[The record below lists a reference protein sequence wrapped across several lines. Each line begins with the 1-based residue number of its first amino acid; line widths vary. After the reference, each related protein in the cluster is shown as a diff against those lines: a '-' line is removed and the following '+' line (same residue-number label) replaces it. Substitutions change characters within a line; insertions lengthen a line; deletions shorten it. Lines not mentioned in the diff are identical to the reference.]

1 MIQENNMTT
10 TYGIHAS
17 VFVGGWS
24 PEETRSAVRRAA
36 DAGYDLL
43 EVTASDLSE
52 IDPNLLGEELR
63 SAGMQASASLGLG
76 FDRDVNNEDP
86 QVVQRGVDFLV
97 DAVGLMEGLGS
108 DYLCGCLYSTLGK
121 YSAPATP
128 KARANAVAALRE
140 VARAA
145 SERGIRLGVEVVNRY
160 ETNLFNTVRDALGFI
175 DEVGEDNVYLHLDTY
190 HANIEEGDL
199 RRPVLDAG
207 DRLAYV
213 HIGES
218 HRGYLG
224 SGTIDFPAF
233 FRALV
238 ETGYAG
244 PITFESFSSAVV
256 DPALSNNLAV
266 WRNLWDD
273 GDDLARHA
281 LRFMKDGMQAARACY
296 GKA

>member
-1 MIQENNMTT
+1 MTV
-10 TYGIHAS
+10 YGIHAS

-24 PEETRSAVRRAA
+24 PEETVSAVRRASA
-36 DAGYDLL
+36 AGYDLL

-52 IDPNLLGEELR
+52 IDPDLLGKELR
-63 SAGMQASASLGLG
+63 AANMQASASLGLG
-76 FDRDVNNEDP
+76 FDRDLNNEDP
-86 QVVQRGVDFLV
+86 AVVQRGVDFLV
-97 DAVGLMEGLGS
+97 QAVDLVEGLGS

-128 KARANAVAALRE
+128 KARANAVAGLRE

-145 SERGIRLGVEVVNRY
+145 GERGIRLGVEVVNRY
-160 ETNLFNTVRDALGFI
+160 ETNLFNTVGDGLRFI
-175 DEVGEDNVYLHLDTY
+175 DDVGEDNVYVHLDTY

-199 RRPVLDAG
+199 RKPVIGAG

-224 SGTIDFPAF
+224 SGTIDFATF

-238 ETGYAG
+238 EAGYDG
-244 PITFESFSSAVV
+244 PVTFESFSSAVV
-256 DPALSNNLAV
+256 DPALSGNLAV
-266 WRNLWDD
+266 WRNLWSD
-273 GDDLARHA
+273 GDDLAQHA
-281 LRFMKDGMQAARACY
+281 LRFMRDGMQSARACH
-296 GKA
+296 GAL